1 MYNERFAESF
11 PIHGRASVSP
21 DRDPGPRV
29 AGLSRPQKASWRIS
43 RALRELRGTARYRL
57 GQAAARLIGPRPYAG
72 ELRPDEISSVLI
84 CRINARM
91 GNAVFLTPLIQRLHE
106 LLPRASLVLAT
117 AYPKADDLLGSLP
130 GVRRVIRFPY
140 KGVQLLWRY
149 LAAVRRLRR
158 ERFDLV
164 IDPSPNSTSGR
175 IILMLARARYRLGY
189 ATDCQWAPLTHAVP
203 LPQAAMH
210 QAVQP
215 AFLVSRALGA
225 ECDPRAVRLWLP
237 LALAE
242 IEAGRAAIARAIAE
256 RPEARAFGFFSH
268 ATGLKTV
275 DPDYWRAFWDAF
287 LELQPDAIPVE
298 ILPSPA
304 SVRTDS
310 RGAAV
315 HFPSP
320 RALTAAMSAMRLFI
334 SADTGPMHL
343 ASSTAVPTVG
353 LFRASDPALYGPLK
367 PRDLALDVRQYSP
380 RAAAECCQRI
390 WRASS

>member
-1 MYNERFAESF
+1 MPSSSRR
-11 PIHGRASVSP
+11 P
-21 DRDPGPRV
+21 
-29 AGLSRPQKASWRIS
+29 AGLSRPGKASWRIS
-43 RALRELRGTARYRL
+43 RALRELRGTARHRL
-57 GQAAARLIGPRPYAG
+57 GQAAARLIGPRSYAA

-106 LLPRASLVLAT
+106 LLPHASLVLAT
-117 AYPKADDLLGSLP
+117 AYPKADDLLGRLP

-140 KGVQLLWRY
+140 KGVQLPWRY

-164 IDPSPNSTSGR
+164 IDPSPNSTSSR
-175 IILMLARARYRLGY
+175 IVLMLARARCRLGY
-189 ATDCQWAPLTHAVP
+189 ATDYQWAPLTHAVP
-203 LPQAAMH
+203 LPDATMH
-210 QAVQP
+210 QAAQP

-225 ECDPRAVRLWLP
+225 ECDPRQVRLWLP
-237 LALAE
+237 LAPSEL
-242 IEAGRAAIARAIAE
+242 EAGRAAIARALGTAVAQE
-256 RPEARAFGFFSH
+256 APGPVGQGAAPEARAFGYFAH

-275 DPDYWRAFWDAF
+275 DPNYWRAFWDAF
-287 LELQPDAIPVE
+287 LELQPDAVPVE

-304 SVRTDS
+304 SVRIDS
-310 RGAAV
+310 RGASV

-343 ASSTAVPTVG
+343 ASSTPVPTVG

-367 PRDLALDVRQYSP
+367 PCDLALDMTRYSP
-380 RAAAECCQRI
+380 HAAAECCQRI
-390 WRASS
+390 WRTPREVNG